1 MGEVGAERIARCAA
15 PNVDQTFIDCL
26 ADIVATHLKSRDCE
40 ASDVDDLPDVHRADL
55 QADKDVVGQ
64 GHRVPGPTAGK
75 EKSCSVTMI
84 ILHHEV
90 VIRNY
95 LENNFVKFYH
105 EMPIICP

>member
-1 MGEVGAERIARCAA
+1 M
-15 PNVDQTFIDCL
+15 Q
-26 ADIVATHLKSRDCE
+26 
-40 ASDVDDLPDVHRADL
+40 ADL

-84 ILHHEV
+84 ILHLEV

-105 EMPIICP
+105 EMPIICPVVCILCIFCGVLHENYGQER

>member
-1 MGEVGAERIARCAA
+1 MHG
-15 PNVDQTFIDCL
+15 
-26 ADIVATHLKSRDCE
+26 
-40 ASDVDDLPDVHRADL
+40 ADL

-84 ILHHEV
+84 ILHLEV

-95 LENNFVKFYH
+95 LENNFVEFYH
-105 EMPIICP
+105 EMPIICPVVCRLCIFCGVLHENYGQER